1 MRTTKL
7 FRMIWRINAVVIL
20 LGTTGICLFLGY
32 LAADALV
39 SKFRLRERADTVNVE
54 QRDDHAVDPKMWL
67 GDFKRLAGTEHMCAA
82 LMSSQ
87 AYSAGLFSKEA
98 SATRN
103 YLFLNIADKSSR
115 WLMPNNGQ
123 LLLSMDEIVEKGM
136 NRSVRSEDEVVKWLA
151 FEVVPA
157 DTDGDRQLTAGD
169 GKSLAVA
176 SPDGTHCVEVIKG
189 VDEFKG
195 QANPGGG
202 KLVVVYRQGAKTT
215 VAEVNLD
222 QRSVTG
228 SKELQPLK

>member
-1 MRTTKL
+1 MRSTKL
-7 FRMIWRINAVVIL
+7 FQTIWLINAVVIFL
-20 LGTTGICLFLGY
+20 CATGLCLFLGY
-32 LAADALV
+32 LAADALATR
-39 SKFRLRERADTVNVE
+39 FALRERADTVNVG
-54 QRDDHAVDPKMWL
+54 QRDDDAGDPKMWL
-67 GDFKRLAGTEHMCAA
+67 GDFARLAGTEHMCAA

-87 AYSAGLFSKEA
+87 SHSAGLFSKEA
-98 SATRN
+98 SETRN
-103 YLFLNIADKSSR
+103 YLFLNIEDKSSR
-115 WLMPNNGQ
+115 WLMPTNGQ

-136 NRSVRSEDEVVKWLA
+136 NRSVRSEDEVVKWLV

-169 GKSLAVA
+169 EKSLAVA

-195 QANPGGG
+195 QANSGGG
-202 KLVVVYRQGAKTT
+202 KLVVVYRQGTKTI

-228 SKELQPLK
+228 SKELQPPQ